1 MNIIDI
7 ILLVVSLIFI
17 AGVSALMPLM
27 AWKEYKYEKK
37 RNEDLRKTSTEAKF
51 LNDVG

>member
-1 MNIIDI
+1 MNIIDF

-37 RNEDLRKTSTEAKF
+37 RNEDLCKNSPETTS